1 MEVGDFIIVKGEV
14 AKIICYGVIDNR
26 KVKSVTYGNESNI
39 SIDDL
44 VLNAS
49 GFVKTKDSAV
59 YRCTLKD
66 DVGNVK
72 CTVNFNLDKY
82 ICEISMTIDMRPDY
96 SQEIR
101 VLSELQDFVKDKT
114 SKELPIKIDELAA
127 IFK

>member
-1 MEVGDFIIVKGEV
+1 MGGTLQTATRGTF
-14 AKIICYGVIDNR
+14 NPLQ
-26 KVKSVTYGNESNI
+26 SNESNI
-39 SIDDL
+39 GIDDL

-49 GFVKTKDSAV
+49 GFVKANDSTV

-101 VLSELQDFVKDKT
+101 VLSELQDFVRDKT

>member
-1 MEVGDFIIVKGEV
+1 M
-14 AKIICYGVIDNR
+14 
-26 KVKSVTYGNESNI
+26 
-39 SIDDL
+39 
-44 VLNAS
+44 LNAS

-101 VLSELQDFVKDKT
+101 VLSELQDFVRDKT